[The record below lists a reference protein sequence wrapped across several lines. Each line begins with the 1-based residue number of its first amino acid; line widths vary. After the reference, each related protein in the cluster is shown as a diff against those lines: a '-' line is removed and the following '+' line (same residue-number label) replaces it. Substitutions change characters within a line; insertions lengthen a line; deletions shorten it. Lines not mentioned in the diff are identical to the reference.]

1 MLAAVKSPEPAEPPG
16 AGQDPAGHG
25 RRRQPVQARSRE
37 TVGRILDAAAL
48 LLEEGGVE
56 AVTTRSIAERAGI
69 TAPSL
74 YRFFADREQIL
85 DALIEQHLERLRDYL
100 AEAEAGWTPSSV
112 TDFVERELGFYAA
125 YFRAN
130 RNAARLWLDGRVS
143 PTVRAEVL
151 RYNRQSAE
159 RLRGLAA
166 AAGLGAPQADPQVF
180 VMAVELGDRIL
191 DLAFRERRDP
201 DPDVIR
207 QGRIALTAYLTA
219 ALRLTPTPPDADADA

>member
-1 MLAAVKSPEPAEPPG
+1 MSGVVKSPEPEESPR
-16 AGQDPAGHG
+16 AGRDPDQPVRS

-37 TVGRILDAAAL
+37 TVERILDAAAV
-48 LLEEGGVE
+48 LLEDGGVE
-56 AVTTRSIAERAGI
+56 AVTTRAIAERAGI

-85 DALIEQHLERLRDYL
+85 DALMEQHLERLRASLSED
-100 AEAEAGWTPSSV
+100 EAGWSPASLAELV
-112 TDFVERELGFYAA
+112 GRELDSFVA
-125 YFRAN
+125 YFQAHP
-130 RNAARLWLDGRVS
+130 NAARLWLDGRVS

-151 RYNRQSAE
+151 RSQRLTAE
-159 RLRGLAA
+159 RLHDLAV
-166 AAGLGAPQADPQVF
+166 AAGLADPQTDPLVF

-207 QGRIALTAYLTA
+207 HGRIALAAYLEA
-219 ALRLTPTPPDADADA
+219 ALRP

>member
-1 MLAAVKSPEPAEPPG
+1 MLAAVNSPEPAEPPG
-16 AGQDPAGHG
+16 AGPDQAEPGR

-37 TVGRILDAAAL
+37 TVERILDAAAVL
-48 LLEEGGVE
+48 IEEGGVN
-56 AVTTRSIAERAGI
+56 AVTTRAIAERAGI

-74 YRFFADREQIL
+74 YRFFADREQVL
-85 DALIEQHLERLRDYL
+85 DALVEQHLERLSAFL
-100 AEAEAGWTPSSV
+100 AEAEAGWTPRSLPE
-112 TDFVERELGFYAA
+112 FVEGELDFYVA

-151 RYNRQSAE
+151 RYNRGTAQ
-159 RLRGLAA
+159 RLHGVAVAAGLAA
-166 AAGLGAPQADPQVF
+166 PQTDLLVF

-207 QGRIALTAYLTA
+207 QGRIALTAYLAA
-219 ALRLTPTPPDADADA
+219 ALRLGPAPPDADA